1 MPPRLS
7 LSLALALALSACAGQ
22 DAPAD
27 TAAAPAA
34 ATAAA
39 AASTGDFELD
49 MAKVDRFVA
58 ATRQLAAAERADS
71 TLDSA
76 MNASTEDT
84 AAYIARLEST
94 PALRE
99 AITRGGMTTREY
111 AQTSEALVATLMAL
125 GAQEAGLL
133 KDLPAELAPQHLDFV
148 RAHRAELER
157 KLQAADAAEG

>member
-22 DAPAD
+22 DAPAA
-27 TAAAPAA
+27 TATAPA

-39 AASTGDFELD
+39 STDEFELD
-49 MAKVDRFVA
+49 MARVDRFLA

-133 KDLPAELAPQHLDFV
+133 KDPPAELAPRHLDFV

-157 KLQAADAAEG
+157 KLQATDAAEG